1 MYEVVI
7 RRAEPADVFVVYNML
22 CSLSQKE
29 HDKLRF
35 EKCYERNV
43 SDERII
49 YMIAEVNGEP
59 SGFISCHSQQ
69 LLHHSGTAY
78 EIQEMYIDEAYR
90 GNGVGK
96 KMVAAVHSQIEPT
109 EYDVFEVTSSNWR
122 EEAHAF
128 YMNNGFVQTHMKFT
142 RKGNR

>member
-1 MYEVVI
+1 MYEVLI

-29 HDKLRF
+29 HDKHRF
-35 EKCYERNV
+35 EKCYESNV
-43 SDERII
+43 SDEHII
-49 YMIAEVNGEP
+49 YMIAEVDGVP

-69 LLHHSGTAY
+69 LLHHTGTAY

-96 KMVAAVHSQIEPT
+96 KMIAAVHSQIALT

-122 EEAHAF
+122 EDAHAF
-128 YMNNGFVQTHMKFT
+128 YMNNGFAQTHMKFT